1 MFQNELDLEKFI
13 KMVFPFVVILS
24 YKEFFYSE
32 KLDSKERKKFIEFK
46 YNQML
51 SKNSLEKPILN
62 YSIEKNIK

>member
-24 YKEFFYSE
+24 YKEFFYSRQ
-32 KLDSKERKKFIEFK
+32 LNSKDRKKFIEFK

>member
-24 YKEFFYSE
+24 YKEFFYSRQ
-32 KLDSKERKKFIEFK
+32 LNSKDRKKFIEFK

-51 SKNSLEKPILN
+51 SKNSLEKPFLN
-62 YSIEKNIK
+62 YSIGKNIK

>member
-1 MFQNELDLEKFI
+1 MFENELDLEKFI

-24 YKEFFYSE
+24 YKEFFYSR
-32 KLDSKERKKFIEFK
+32 KLDSKERKKFIDFK

-62 YSIEKNIK
+62 YSIGKNIK

>member
-24 YKEFFYSE
+24 YKEFFYSRQ
-32 KLDSKERKKFIEFK
+32 LNSKDRKKFIEFK

-62 YSIEKNIK
+62 YSIGKNIK

>member
-1 MFQNELDLEKFI
+1 MFENEFDLEKFI
-13 KMVFPFVVILS
+13 KMVFPFVVVLS
-24 YKEFFYSE
+24 YREFFYSR

>member
-13 KMVFPFVVILS
+13 KMVFPFVVVLS
-24 YKEFFYSE
+24 YKEFFYSR

>member
-24 YKEFFYSE
+24 YKEFFYSR

-51 SKNSLEKPILN
+51 LKNSLEKPILN